1 MSDKTPPTDENGFL
15 IDPTGSENTNE
26 TTVAPPAPPSD
37 TPPKKR
43 RGRPPKNAA
52 SIGAEPVGDTGADV
66 RPSKAKT
73 RRASYSST
81 DVDAMGKQ
89 LVGIHL
95 ILVQLTGIPEL
106 QITGDEGKALAQ
118 SVVNIA
124 NQYDLE
130 IDGKTGAAIQLFAT
144 AAMIYGPRAF
154 HYRARM
160 SQGRNGTPQ
169 NVAEPATN

>member
-1 MSDKTPPTDENGFL
+1 MSEENSPSEENATGPTIPVDPPS
-15 IDPTGSENTNE
+15 PPE
-26 TTVAPPAPPSD
+26 TPSD

-43 RGRPPKNAA
+43 RGRPPKNP
-52 SIGAEPVGDTGADV
+52 SLITEGVSSGSAESVKPGREKG
-66 RPSKAKT
+66 T
-73 RRASYSST
+73 RRAAFTTT
-81 DVDAMGKQ
+81 DIDAMGKQ

-95 ILVQLTGIPEL
+95 LLVQVTGIPEM
-106 QITGDEGKALAQ
+106 QISADEGKALAQ

-124 NQYDLE
+124 EQYDLE

-160 SQGRNGTPQ
+160 SQASQAPQ
-169 NVAEPATN
+169 NGNPPVS

>member
-1 MSDKTPPTDENGFL
+1 MENAPELDENGFL
-15 IDPTGSENTNE
+15 KTDPE
-26 TTVAPPAPPSD
+26 TAAAPPVPPEPPSD

-43 RGRPPKNAA
+43 RGRPPKNP
-52 SIGAEPVGDTGADV
+52 SLIAEGVSGGSEGTSKPGRT
-66 RPSKAKT
+66 SKAK
-73 RRASYSST
+73 RAAYTSS
-81 DVDAMGKQ
+81 DIDAMGKQ

-106 QITGDEGKALAQ
+106 QIVHDEGKALAQ

-124 NQYDLE
+124 EQYDLE

-154 HYRARM
+154 AYRARVM
-160 SQGRNGTPQ
+160 QQKQGGINGVGQPSQNNAG
-169 NVAEPATN
+169 